1 MPFVA
6 KTVNWRK
13 LPIEIREDFYRS
25 LRHHASGDAREQL
38 SRVEL
43 AKACGL
49 TPDKWQ
55 EEVLESDVRQI
66 ILLCSRQSGK
76 STVSALLG
84 LHQALYKPNSLTL
97 IVAPALRQSQETF
110 RKVKDFL
117 TELKMD
123 GPIAESALRMEFH
136 NKSRI
141 VVIPGN
147 EKIRGYSGVDLL
159 VCDEAAQLPDSVY
172 QALRP
177 TMAVSQGRIILLSTP
192 AGQRGF
198 FHNEWTTGGDSWLRF
213 LVPATEC
220 PRIDA
225 AWLEA
230 ERERVGSWWYD
241 QEYGCI
247 FTDASTQIFSTED
260 ILAMLSDEVQPLW
273 Q

>member
-1 MPFVA
+1 LPFVA
-6 KTVNWRK
+6 KDINWRK
-13 LPIEIREDFYRS
+13 LPQEIREDFLRS
-25 LRHHASGDAREQL
+25 LRHHASGDAKEKL
-38 SRVEL
+38 SPVEL

-49 TPDKWQ
+49 IPDEWQ
-55 EEVLESDVRQI
+55 REVLSSDARQI

-76 STVSALLG
+76 STVSALLA
-84 LHQALYKPNSLTL
+84 LHQALYTPNSIAL

-110 RKVKDFL
+110 RKVRDFL
-117 TELKMD
+117 NELKIDEPM
-123 GPIAESALRMEFH
+123 AESALRLEFH
-136 NKSRI
+136 NKSRVI
-141 VVIPGN
+141 CIPGN
-147 EKIRGYSGVDLL
+147 EKVRGFSGVNLL
-159 VCDEAAQLPDSVY
+159 VADEAAQVPDDVY

-198 FHNEWTTGGDSWLRF
+198 FHSEWTTGGDDWLRF

-220 PRIDA
+220 PRIDKTWLA
-225 AWLEA
+225 AET
-230 ERERVGSWWYD
+230 ERVGSWWAD

-260 ILAMLSDEVQPLW
+260 ILNMLSDEVEPLW